1 MTLPLTGEVTAQSSA
16 TGVKNVVLIHSAW
29 ADGSSWIKIISLL
42 EAKGLHVVAV
52 QNPLSSLK
60 DDVAAAKRAIA
71 LQDGPVL
78 LIGHSWGGVVIT
90 EAGNNPNVAGLV
102 FVAAF
107 APDDNESLIDASK
120 DYLAPG
126 LAEARPD
133 AAGFLSLTSKGILE
147 NFARTC
153 LWQSVIS
160 C

>member
-120 DYLAPG
+120 DYPAPG

-133 AAGFLSLTSKGILE
+133 AAGFLSLTRKGILE